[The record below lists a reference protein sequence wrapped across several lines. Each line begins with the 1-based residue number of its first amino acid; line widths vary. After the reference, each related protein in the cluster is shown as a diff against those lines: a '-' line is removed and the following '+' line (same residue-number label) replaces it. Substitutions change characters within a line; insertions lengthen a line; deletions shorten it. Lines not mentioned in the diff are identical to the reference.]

1 MKFIMKKLYIFLLL
15 IGISF
20 SCENEKD
27 FLSITDNVIPVI
39 EETPRN
45 LLMKNLSINL
55 ADKLTNKDVR
65 GFIKNEA
72 LKQFDGVF

>member
-1 MKFIMKKLYIFLLL
+1 MKKLYIFLLL

>member
-1 MKFIMKKLYIFLLL
+1 MKKLYIFLLL

-72 LKQFDGVF
+72 LKQFDGGF